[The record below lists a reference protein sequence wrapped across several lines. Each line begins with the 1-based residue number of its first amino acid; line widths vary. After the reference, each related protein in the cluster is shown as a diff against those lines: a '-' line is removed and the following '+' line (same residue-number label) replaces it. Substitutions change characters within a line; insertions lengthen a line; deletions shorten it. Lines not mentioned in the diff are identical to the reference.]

1 MTPLLL
7 TTAEKEM
14 TMRLFQVTMMT
25 ASSCVLV
32 WAIVVGATYVAH
44 GGSGLRFWLMMVQ
57 CVAQFAATVCA
68 WQAIKFADEA
78 ELGAKETT
86 RLIKELEARI
96 GKAL

>member
-1 MTPLLL
+1 
-7 TTAEKEM
+7 
-14 TMRLFQVTMMT
+14 MRLFQVTMMT

-32 WAIVVGATYVAH
+32 WAIVVGVTYVAH

-68 WQAIKFADEA
+68 WQATKFADEA
-78 ELGAKETT
+78 ELCAKELT
-86 RLIKELEARI
+86 RLAQEARLRSRELEARI